1 VQKFRKSRGVLPKI
15 PHSGMVLNYFVRASF
30 FEDRKQRGESLP
42 PRDNKPVSAG
52 FPRARA
58 RQRGLPPRANGAGV
72 RVRAAGARARH
83 QCECA
88 DRKFASSV
96 RARGRGPPPA
106 AAAAMAGHGGL
117 DDDYF
122 EANDDMEDNEDD
134 EGGEGSGN
142 QVRACLPR
150 VWPAAASCAAASCA
164 APCSVR
170 GPLMAMGVHVTEAA
184 AVKDPDCIP
193 LGLSPQHA
201 PRVQVQERRR

>member
-1 VQKFRKSRGVLPKI
+1 V
-15 PHSGMVLNYFVRASF
+15 
-30 FEDRKQRGESLP
+30 
-42 PRDNKPVSAG
+42 
-52 FPRARA
+52 
-58 RQRGLPPRANGAGV
+58 
-72 RVRAAGARARH
+72 RARH

-96 RARGRGPPPA
+96 RACGRGPLPA
-106 AAAAMAGHGGL
+106 AAAAMAGHGELG
-117 DDDYF
+117 DDDF
-122 EANDDMEDNEDD
+122 EAHGDMEENEDD

-142 QVRACLPR
+142 QVRACQPR
-150 VWPAAASCAAASCA
+150 VWPAAASCAAAACAAASCA
-164 APCSVR
+164 APCSVC